1 MEESVAPP
9 EKDKWALIT
18 TYKVL
23 EPADINFQF
32 METYINFYRKKWN
45 VTKEILLVGVPEEL
59 IEKDYLTQIASR
71 IAGPLVADL
80 SNIDKA
86 NFSVSTQFNVQTNIP
101 IDPFFRD
108 IHYHSSPKT
117 DVIFY
122 TTNYSTS
129 NEEWDIIKNTLYTI
143 CNRVLDPSYNRVINI
158 DNDEFLFLDS
168 ERPPQVEEWFHFF
181 EHAACPPGTSFDSK
195 QDLLWCPQPW
205 YCRRKRLSDL
215 EEKTITHTGCK
226 KYKFARKDMVLTNST
241 GPSWR
246 HTTHESTSAACNLVD
261 LASANNLEPGDLMPH
276 INRCY
281 HLGVLDEDHYT
292 LGKAIQYSATQTELD
307 SRKAELQELREHYAN
322 YYSRDA
328 IDFETIVDNS
338 LQEYWVND

>member
-1 MEESVAPP
+1 MEKKLTPP

-59 IEKDYLTQIASR
+59 IKKDYLTQIAAR

-129 NEEWDIIKNTLYTI
+129 NEEWDIIKNTLYNI
-143 CNRVLDPSYNRVINI
+143 CNQELDPSYNRVINI

-168 ERPPQVEEWFHFF
+168 ERPPQVEEWFHFLNMLLTPR
-181 EHAACPPGTSFDSK
+181 EHLLIVNKIFCGAHSRGIVGASDSPSLRKK
-195 QDLLWCPQPW
+195 Q
-205 YCRRKRLSDL
+205 SH
-215 EEKTITHTGCK
+215 ITVAK
-226 KYKFARKDMVLTNST
+226 N
-241 GPSWR
+241 
-246 HTTHESTSAACNLVD
+246 
-261 LASANNLEPGDLMPH
+261 
-276 INRCY
+276 IN
-281 HLGVLDEDHYT
+281 
-292 LGKAIQYSATQTELD
+292 
-307 SRKAELQELREHYAN
+307 LQEKIW
-322 YYSRDA
+322 S
-328 IDFETIVDNS
+328 
-338 LQEYWVND
+338 